1 MTKQNKVSL
10 LVLAACV
17 TAITLTHRPEPE
29 SPPRGEPQVYLNGV
43 LAKPGERLHVHDGE
57 SITFEPYE
65 EPRTQV
71 IAPYSLIG
79 WDKSF
84 RFPE

>member
-1 MTKQNKVSL
+1 MTKKNKVSL

-17 TAITLTHRPEPE
+17 IAVALTNRPEPE
-29 SPPRGEPQVYLNGV
+29 LRARDEPQVYLNGV
-43 LAKPGERLHVHDGE
+43 LAKPGERLHVHNGE

-65 EPRTQV
+65 EPRAQV